1 MAYRLANAYEVTYQ
15 NVQKMGV
22 VTQIAMRFSEHNKIS
37 LETSYAEYKRED
49 REKVFN
55 LPALT
60 IDLNANLKLGRK
72 LFFQMGGHFMGDRD
86 SVKNIVVPIGENN
99 GGNVEIFESVG
110 SVFSISSTFTWK
122 INAQWDLFYENNMM
136 LGDNTSRWA
145 YYQNQNQLHL
155 GGVRYKFDINL

>member
-1 MAYRLANAYEVTYQ
+1 
-15 NVQKMGV
+15 MG
-22 VTQIAMRFSEHNKIS
+22 N
-37 LETSYAEYKRED
+37 
-49 REKVFN
+49 
-55 LPALT
+55 
-60 IDLNANLKLGRK
+60 
-72 LFFQMGGHFMGDRD
+72 RD

-122 INAQWDLFYENNMM
+122 INAQWDLFYENNVM